1 MEQFPYGFGVRT
13 TLSLEDAEAAVRRAL
28 AEEGFGVLT
37 EIDVAATLQKKLG
50 VERPPYRILGACN
63 PGLAH
68 QAIQRDA
75 DVGVLLPCSVIVRAD
90 EAGGVSMAAVDPV
103 ATLGGTGD
111 TGLVEIAAQ
120 VREKLG
126 RVVARLGGQQG

>member
-1 MEQFPYGFGVRT
+1 MSFCLSTPLAQPFEQAVEQVR
-13 TLSLEDAEAAVRRAL
+13 SAL

-75 DVGVLLPCSVIVRAD
+75 DIGVLLPCSVIVRAD

-111 TGLVEIAAQ
+111 AGLVEIAAQ
-120 VREKLG
+120 VREKLA
-126 RVVARLGGQQG
+126 RVVARLGRPQG